1 MNENYKEVPNTNG
14 RYAISINGVVLD
26 VFKNKII
33 NPHLYGI
40 KRRNYFQVSL
50 YIKENGTLKKR
61 TKRIH
66 SIMAE
71 TFLNHVYDG
80 NRKIVVHHIDN
91 DPLNNNLENLKIV
104 TSKENYYK
112 NQLVIN

>member
-1 MNENYKEVPNTNG
+1 MNANYKEVPNTNG
-14 RYAISINGVVLD
+14 RYAISIKGVILD
-26 VFKNKII
+26 IERNKII

-50 YIKENGTLKKR
+50 YIKENGRSKKR

-91 DPLNNNLENLKIV
+91 NPLNNNLENLKIV
-104 TSKENYYK
+104 SAKENHYR

>member
-1 MNENYKEVPNTNG
+1 MKANYKEVPNTNG
-14 RYAISINGVVLD
+14 RYAISINGVILD
-26 VFKNKII
+26 VERSTII
-33 NPHLYGI
+33 NPHLSGV
-40 KRRNYFQVSL
+40 KRRNYPQVTL
-50 YIKENGTLKKR
+50 YIRENGALKKL

-71 TFLNHVYDG
+71 TFLNHIYDG